1 MTLSSPTLKTTIGAL
16 LLSTFTATTASTTAS
31 AHERWRYEV
40 DKRQTKHTELIRE
53 GRRSGNLTFWEA
65 YRLRREQARISQL
78 ERTYRS
84 DGGLQR
90 RERQALR
97 YAQDSAAQHIFSQRN
112 DHQTS
117 WWRRNVW
124 N

>member
-1 MTLSSPTLKTTIGAL
+1 MTVSSRTAKTTLGVLIV
-16 LLSTFTATTASTTAS
+16 STLAATAGASTAG

-40 DKRQTKHTELIRE
+40 DKRQTKHSELIRE
-53 GRRSGNLTFWEA
+53 GRRSGTLTFWEA
-65 YRLRREQARISQL
+65 YRLRREQARIAQL
-78 ERTYRS
+78 ERSYRS
-84 DGGLQR
+84 DDGLQR